1 MASDATLDN
10 MDKLHAKLAQSRLKI
25 DDIDQIIQI
34 RRMSVIKHEPRLYE
48 RWFRFMNRTASQK
61 GLLSWISD
69 TKDEIEDLNY
79 DILSVEEEAFDA
91 EEASEAF
98 QILRNKHEKLIAR
111 VKTIEETHILAAA
124 FCNDMV
130 IKQEIKFL
138 LHKIQMEYQARLYC
152 EDARQIDA
160 RNQIKYSKMTED
172 VKTHEE
178 RAEGHT
184 EKDVTGTKNDQE
196 VKTEATDEQ
205 HEDAIEAIK
214 ADAERAVTRD
224 KQSEGIVK
232 NEKDAIEADE
242 TKNDI
247 EDNFGRF
254 ELGEDILKT
263 GNQNKEEAIKA
274 EETEDEFENTFSE
287 FKFNADYIIKN
298 VVETFVTAKDREKN
312 NKNSKMFVMKKKMNW
327 RKRRKKMKGVKR
339 KRWNEP
345 EDEKPEQTDDDIEAT
360 DDVTKETSAYGVQ
373 KENNYA
379 CNECETKTWVNPG
392 PQGTRSSLFSK
403 GTMPCSHCD
412 KRFANT
418 RELATHIEI
427 IHERRYPLSRHMKS
441 HSEERPH
448 KCSVCEKLFK
458 TLAKL
463 QDHVNTHTSKG
474 PHKCKYCEARFT
486 TMSKLKKHMRCHS
499 GEKPHQCECDICH
512 AEFTR
517 SNNLKEHKT
526 IHTGDG
532 SVYQCKLCHTT
543 CNRKADLRLHVQKLH
558 TSKKPMQCE
567 MCGKRLPDRNA
578 LKVHEKKH
586 TRERCSK
593 CDSCPYRSISQ
604 RHLKTHMLIHKNQK
618 PFQCD
623 GCDQS
628 FRQRQLLKRHQSLYH
643 KPALGRNSS
652 LDDNGKV
659 QGGGIQQLSC

>member
-1 MASDATLDN
+1 MTQWIDTDN
-10 MDKLHAKLAQSRLKI
+10 TRDEDHHDGRKKLKKQNTCMIKEELEDEKTKVDDKQ
-25 DDIDQIIQI
+25 
-34 RRMSVIKHEPRLYE
+34 P
-48 RWFRFMNRTASQK
+48 
-61 GLLSWISD
+61 
-69 TKDEIEDLNY
+69 
-79 DILSVEEEAFDA
+79 
-91 EEASEAF
+91 
-98 QILRNKHEKLIAR
+98 
-111 VKTIEETHILAAA
+111 
-124 FCNDMV
+124 
-130 IKQEIKFL
+130 
-138 LHKIQMEYQARLYC
+138 
-152 EDARQIDA
+152 
-160 RNQIKYSKMTED
+160 
-172 VKTHEE
+172 
-178 RAEGHT
+178 
-184 EKDVTGTKNDQE
+184 
-196 VKTEATDEQ
+196 
-205 HEDAIEAIK
+205 EDAIEDIEAK
-214 ADAERAVTRD
+214 EAED
-224 KQSEGIVK
+224 E
-232 NEKDAIEADE
+232 NENIISVFGFDTDYMDNTKDVNLLDAIREIKEEFKAKEQAPNVEQAAPAVERDA
-242 TKNDI
+242 K
-247 EDNFGRF
+247 G
-254 ELGEDILKT
+254 
-263 GNQNKEEAIKA
+263 NKE
-274 EETEDEFENTFSE
+274 TF
-287 FKFNADYIIKN
+287 A
-298 VVETFVTAKDREKN
+298 
-312 NKNSKMFVMKKKMNW
+312 MKRRKNW
-327 RKRRKKMKGVKR
+327 RKRKKKKMKR
-339 KRWNEP
+339 KQWNDL
-345 EDEKPEQTDDDIEAT
+345 EDEKPEQTDDDIEAK
-360 DDVTKETSAYGVQ
+360 DDVTKETSACGVE
-373 KENNYA
+373 KENIYA
-379 CNECETKTWVNPG
+379 CNECETKTRVYQE
-392 PQGTRSSLFSK
+392 PQGTQSSLFSK

-474 PHKCKYCEARFT
+474 PHKCKYCEANFT

-532 SVYQCKLCHTT
+532 SVHQCKLCHTT

-652 LDDNGKV
+652 LDDDGMMQREGFQLLLDAYTSCHDPDQLQESRKL
-659 QGGGIQQLSC
+659 QLSLKSWHNPHPPAGMCRTIQHINV